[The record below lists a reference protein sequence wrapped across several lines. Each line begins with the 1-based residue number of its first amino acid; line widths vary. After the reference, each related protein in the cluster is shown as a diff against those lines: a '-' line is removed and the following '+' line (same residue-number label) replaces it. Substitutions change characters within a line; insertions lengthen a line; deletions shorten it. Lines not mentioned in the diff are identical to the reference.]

1 MAFHGY
7 QAFTNNLGISS
18 VMVIFSLSGSLML
31 WTLSPTKVIEVQAKP
46 QSTKKNISQEQRS
59 CSGTLH
65 NPPKSRRKLMV
76 NLVLKVNKCLQKCTS
91 KNSLN
96 LIFIKNMLV
105 KKKRNNNEKKMFQLV
120 TFLRI

>member
-46 QSTKKNISQEQRS
+46 QSTKN
-59 CSGTLH
+59 SGLTVK
-65 NPPKSRRKLMV
+65 P
-76 NLVLKVNKCLQKCTS
+76 CTTPQV
-91 KNSLN
+91 
-96 LIFIKNMLV
+96 IDFYMLV
-105 KKKRNNNEKKMFQLV
+105 KGKKEIMKRKSFS
-120 TFLRI
+120 